1 MGIKKFLPRYTQPK
15 ESEPSIQLRKTR
27 RDTKS
32 NIFDVLSN
40 DEEKNQE
47 KINAYG
53 LSQKEVD
60 VLLTQMLLQNNI
72 TDGNFLYAWDK
83 HDTEGKENGA
93 TKFSA
98 IAHSPL
104 YTQEINANEELLLK
118 DNTLDAMIDDISRN
132 KKTHIELGPESG
144 EKFIRYSDEW
154 DPGHR
159 NLRDK
164 KYIGVDVSGVYVDM
178 ANKNVEKIGMVCES
192 VPGDRFK
199 HSIFDKENDQM
210 YYFFGGSIGNL
221 DRGSIYD
228 AMPPEQSRTIIN
240 LLKRMRSNT
249 PFSHV
254 PAVITYFESPD
265 QSDPKY
271 QDAIDKLIATY
282 GWENTPYYD
291 QKTHD
296 AAEDFVLSWLEALGL
311 ERSNL
316 ELAVAYEKGNES
328 TPLTIKSGARFKNR
342 TEIKIGGY
350 KIVKEKGEYI
360 RAIKSQRFTQEMFEK
375 IANDAGFMVRY
386 QKSLN
391 GVAVAVLQSK
401 LWMNDKFKKIRN
413 ISYGIMIGA
422 MLLGWWMLTKNIL
435 HQKEVQ
441 QQQKKV
447 DTEFVSK
454 QKMAFYGTDHGYYEL
469 KTDAEKIK
477 YIDELTDEI
486 FENIALR
493 YHVETDK
500 EEIKKIIRSYIKDKE
515 ILGRFSNTTNYTY
528 NIFELSDAFSK
539 KYSDILLEKDID
551 TMPYAHLKEYE
562 WYFKD
567 VILDNTIRD
576 EEKTRLGGGQST
588 IRSDNRYL
596 LDPRNNQSIYGEIS
610 LQCIQRW
617 TKRILVEDKIFSV
630 KDRSDLD
637 IKIYL
642 GNRHDVVGHSVKDGY
657 LYIKRRKE
665 SIYDY
670 VIVTTINGD
679 EIKKIDPSIIA
690 YDYFYQNRPII
701 HEIYKKLGTIYGNMS
716 EKPNREKDQTN
727 RWKKTSIKM
736 LITKDLLNTWTIDTL
751 NIDDNR
757 AIIEYLQ
764 EFIKRNTSA
773 LQKEWIAMVPYV
785 SYEKHSESCKN
796 TVEATG
802 NDIPKIITYEERQKY
817 DFTYIGK
824 YYTQSGDEYD
834 AAEVTIWG
842 KKYIF
847 GRKST
852 EDWYKLHTEEW
863 RDFAPLYYYL
873 EQGKDIMKDYFD
885 LKI

>member
-1 MGIKKFLPRYTQPK
+1 MGIRKFLQKNSIMK
-15 ESEPSIQLRKTR
+15 EPEGIITRKVI

-32 NIFDVLSN
+32 DLFDIVAS

-47 KINAYG
+47 KINIYG
-53 LSQKEVD
+53 LSQKEID
-60 VLLTQMLLQNNI
+60 MLLTQMLLQNTI

-104 YTQEINANEELLLK
+104 YTQEINANEKKLFK
-118 DNTLDAMIDDISRN
+118 NNTLDMIIDTISRN
-132 KKTHIELGPESG
+132 KKTHIELGPESW

-154 DPGHR
+154 DPEHR

-199 HSIFDKENDQM
+199 HSIFDKENDQI

-221 DRGSIYD
+221 DVWSIYD
-228 AMPPEQSRTIIN
+228 TRSPEQSRTIIN
-240 LLKRMRSNT
+240 LLKRMKSNT
-249 PFSHV
+249 PFSRV
-254 PAVITYFESPD
+254 PAVITYFEAPEEN
-265 QSDPKY
+265 DPEY
-271 QDAIDKLIATY
+271 QDTIDKLMATY
-282 GWENTPYYD
+282 GAENTPYYD
-291 QKTHD
+291 KKTHD
-296 AAEDFVLSWLEALGL
+296 AAEDFILSWLEALGL

-316 ELAVAYEKGNES
+316 ELAVTCEKGNQS
-328 TPLTIKSGARFKNR
+328 TPLMIKCGARFKKK

-350 KIVKEKGEYI
+350 KIVKEEGEYI

-375 IANDAGFMVRY
+375 IANDAGFMVKY
-386 QKSLN
+386 QKSRN

-413 ISYGIMIGA
+413 ISYGIMIGSI
-422 MLLGWWMLTKNIL
+422 LLGWWMLTKNIL
-435 HQKEVQ
+435 HHKEVQ
-441 QQQKKV
+441 HQQKKM

-477 YIDELTDEI
+477 YIDELTDQI

-515 ILGRFSNTTNYTY
+515 ILGRFSNTTNYTH
-528 NIFELSDAFSK
+528 NIFELSDAFTK

-562 WYFKD
+562 IYFND
-567 VILDNTIRD
+567 VILDPTLRD
-576 EEKTRLGGGQST
+576 EKKTRLSGGQGT
-588 IRSDNRYL
+588 IRSDDKYL

-610 LQCIQRW
+610 LQCIERW
-617 TKRILVEDKIFSV
+617 VKRVLVEDKLFPV
-630 KDRSDLD
+630 EGRSDVE
-637 IKIYL
+637 IKLYL
-642 GNRHDVVGHSVKDGY
+642 GNRQDVVEHSIKDGY
-657 LYIKRRKE
+657 LYIKRWKE
-665 SIYDY
+665 APYNY
-670 VIVTTINGD
+670 VIITTIHGD
-679 EIKKIDPSIIA
+679 ETKEIDPSIIA

-701 HEIYKKLGTIYGNMS
+701 HEIYKKLGAIYGNMS

-727 RWKKTSIKM
+727 RWKKVSIKM
-736 LITKDLLNTWTIDTL
+736 LITKDLLSTWDIDSL
-751 NIDDNR
+751 DVDDDK
-757 AIIEYLQ
+757 AIIAYLQ
-764 EFIKRNTSA
+764 EFIKRNTVA
-773 LQKEWIAMVPYV
+773 LQEEWIAIAPYA

-796 TVEATG
+796 TFEANG

-817 DFTYIGK
+817 DFQYIGK

-842 KKYIF
+842 KKYVF

-852 EDWYKLHTEEW
+852 EDGYKLHTQEW
-863 RDFAPLYYYL
+863 KDFAPLYYYL
-873 EQGKDIMKDYFD
+873 EQGKEMMQDYFN